1 MWASQE
7 GHTEIVKYLLQNGAD
22 PNKAALVGC
31 GYDIIILV
39 YGIELYPSPHSRMV
53 SPLLY
58 WLAEQDNV
66 RLLKLYWIPIILS
79 KLKST
84 CATKR

>member
-7 GHTEIVKYLLQNGAD
+7 GHTETVKCLLKNGAD
-22 PNKAALVGC
+22 PNEAALVGC
-31 GYDIIILV
+31 GYDICTCV
-39 YGIELYPSPHSRMV
+39 WYPSPHSRMV

-79 KLKST
+79 KLMST